1 MNGHKFIPPEPVNA
15 CAYVVDLPGNEVAC
29 RLPLSHPAHKSH
41 IPPAILHS
49 GRVEA
54 STLQQLNDL
63 QRERLDVMGII
74 LGALPAGLQHLRDGT
89 MGNIVRYYVDEARKV
104 RRLQDDNNDKNDQ
117 ISRMNRQGEAA
128 LKYQNDL
135 QRRLADAER
144 SLTELKRYAEDRLS
158 PPVGMAETDDE
169 GHEVTDVPDAFI
181 QLSMAALER
190 FAEGYAEYGEGAA
203 DALGLAGQ
211 WGDLHR
217 KVMKLKRSMWHG
229 KGNLTRET
237 EEDVLQDIIGH
248 CYLALE
254 MYSRDFTGGRD

>member
-63 QRERLDVMGII
+63 QRERLDVMGIM

-144 SLTELKRYAEDRLS
+144 SLTELKPLR
-158 PPVGMAETDDE
+158 VAETDDE
-169 GHEVTDVPDAFI
+169 GDEVTDVPDAFI

-190 FAEGYAEYGEGAA
+190 FAEGYAEYGPGAA
-203 DALGLAGQ
+203 DSLGLAGQ

-217 KVMKLKRSMWHG
+217 KVMKLKASMWNG
-229 KGNLTRET
+229 SMGRLTRET
-237 EEDVLQDIIGH
+237 EEQVLQDIMGH
-248 CYLALE
+248 CLLALE
-254 MYSRDFTGGRD
+254 MLDRGMDGGR